1 MDAVFVITGNTAGE
15 VREELRCVLKKREK
29 VGLGRE
35 KDYQASGKA
44 EVCVLQSPVSS
55 LCVGVPASFLKS
67 HSC

>member
-15 VREELRCVLKKREK
+15 VREELRCVLKEREK

-35 KDYQASGKA
+35 DYQASGKA

-67 HSC
+67 HSR